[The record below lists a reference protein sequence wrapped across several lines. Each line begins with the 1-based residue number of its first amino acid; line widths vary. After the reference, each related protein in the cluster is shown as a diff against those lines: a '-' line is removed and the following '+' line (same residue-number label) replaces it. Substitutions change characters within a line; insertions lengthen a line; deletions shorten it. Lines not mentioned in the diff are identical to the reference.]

1 MFVSLNSNIT
11 CRYIHQCMHKEI
23 NINILCIPG
32 YTTCHVSIYHYLQN
46 NPQHTH
52 IHTCACTHKRTSTRM
67 HARTHTHSNRDKDTT
82 IDTARQTHIPKCC
95 KFIQRG
101 NDDRRELPY
110 GDSDIH
116 VANGNC
122 LVTLWWWLPLDDDA
136 FSAVPSDDVE
146 ASTLASPD
154 ASESSA
160 AGFSSLLP
168 CDLYV

>member
-1 MFVSLNSNIT
+1 MHTGVYKQHAMSVYIIKHTKQSATHTHSHMCMYTQI
-11 CRYIHQCMHKEI
+11 YIHMHV
-23 NINILCIPG
+23 L
-32 YTTCHVSIYHYLQN
+32 T
-46 NPQHTH
+46 HT
-52 IHTCACTHKRTSTRM
+52 SM
-67 HARTHTHSNRDKDTT
+67 HRHTHSNRDKDTT
-82 IDTARQTHIPKCC
+82 IDTARQIHIPKCC

-160 AGFSSLLP
+160 AGFSGLLP